1 MHSLLLLLL
10 IHATTFNTAKGYADA
25 LNLNTGTHGAEAN
38 AFNTLTSAAMGTFNM
53 SSTFTING
61 ETVALASSYAELT
74 DNINDPY
81 LVLKLI

>member
-10 IHATTFNTAKGYADA
+10 PTSATTFNTAKGYADA

-53 SSTFTING
+53 
-61 ETVALASSYAELT
+61 TVLLSLSMVRQWL
-74 DNINDPY
+74 
-81 LVLKLI
+81 LHLHMQS